1 MAVLQLFLRLTGQ
14 QEHFGVVGLDDLGH
28 EVHEMLVEAGC
39 EGGIVAKLRKLTV
52 DCSNNIDVIMLDEV
66 EVLLFILL

>member
-1 MAVLQLFLRLTGQ
+1 M
-14 QEHFGVVGLDDLGH
+14 VGLDDLGH